1 MGLGSR
7 KNESDFTGLHS
18 LRQNDSEIGGLQGLA
33 FTTKKNKNKKRKKE
47 KKQPWLVWLSGL
59 SAVL

>member
-18 LRQNDSEIGGLQGLA
+18 LRQNDSEIDGLQGLA
-33 FTTKKNKNKKRKKE
+33 FTTKKNKNKKRKRHNKE
-47 KKQPWLVWLSGL
+47 LEKPCRGTIKH
-59 SAVL
+59 